1 MVTQVMVLGGFTESH
16 HDPGSPGQPAAL
28 SNNGRSHYFPGPS
41 GDTKMVRL
49 RLKRMGR
56 THSPYYRIC
65 AMDARSARDSKAIEY
80 LGQYDP
86 CNKDESKQINV
97 NTERAQYW
105 LSVGAQPSETVATI
119 LKKAGV
125 DPTPGKKA

>member
-1 MVTQVMVLGGFTESH
+1 
-16 HDPGSPGQPAAL
+16 
-28 SNNGRSHYFPGPS
+28 
-41 GDTKMVRL
+41 MVRL

-86 CNKDESKQINV
+86 CNKDEAKQINV
-97 NTERAQYW
+97 DVERAQYW
-105 LSVGAQPSETVATI
+105 LSVGAQPSETVTTI

-125 DPTPGKKA
+125 EVKAKKK